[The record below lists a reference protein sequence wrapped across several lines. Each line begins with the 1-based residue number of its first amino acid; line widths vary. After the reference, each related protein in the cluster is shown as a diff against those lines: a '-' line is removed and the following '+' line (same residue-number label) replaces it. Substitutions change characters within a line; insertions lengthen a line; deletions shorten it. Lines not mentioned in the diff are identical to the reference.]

1 MNRIR
6 LFALL
11 LCLCLLAG
19 CAAQTLPAQEPA
31 ATVSFV
37 DSCGRTVEV
46 PEKIDR
52 VAVSGLTAQM
62 ILVTLAPEKL
72 VGVASRPDEA
82 QLAYLPAELAQLS
95 ELGQL
100 YGGKGN
106 LNPEFLIACAPQ
118 IILDLGDRK
127 ANHAADM
134 QSLQEQTGIPTVFI
148 EASGDT
154 LPQAYRTLGAL
165 LGVADAAETLAR
177 YIEDTLTMAE
187 ANRWTNFTMSASA
200 RRTTT
205 T

>member
-72 VGVASRPDEA
+72 VGMASRPNEA

-106 LNPEFLIACAPQ
+106 LNPESLIACAPQ

-200 RRTTT
+200 RRATTT
-205 T
+205 

>member
-62 ILVTLAPEKL
+62 ILVTLAPERL
-72 VGVASRPDEA
+72 VGVARRPDEA
-82 QLAYLPAELAQLS
+82 QLAYLPAELAQLP

-106 LNPEFLIACAPQ
+106 LNPESLIACAPQ

-187 ANRWTNFTMSASA
+187 ANR
-200 RRTTT
+200 
-205 T
+205 

>member
-1 MNRIR
+1 MIRIR

-11 LCLCLLAG
+11 LCPCLLAG

-82 QLAYLPAELAQLS
+82 QLAYLPAELAQLP

-127 ANHAADM
+127 AKHAADM

-154 LPQAYRTLGAL
+154 LPQAYRTLDAL

-187 ANRWTNFTMSASA
+187 ANR
-200 RRTTT
+200 
-205 T
+205 